1 MVNLK
6 ACESMT
12 ISERKD
18 QTLRDLRL
26 REKRRLEQKKRAE
39 YDARSF
45 VVESSMKSIARSR
58 SAKNRGCRSCR

>member
-6 ACESMT
+6 AWEEMT

-18 QTLRDLRL
+18 RTLRDLRL
-26 REKRRLEQKKRAE
+26 REKIRLEQKKRAE
-39 YDARSF
+39 YDVRSF

-58 SAKNRGCRSCR
+58 TAKNRGCRSCR